1 MNESDEELESI
12 NAVGDRL
19 LNVEQLAQI
28 LGVKVSTIHDWR
40 YRGGPLDLP
49 PAVRL
54 GSALR
59 WRASDVRKFLDD
71 LKTE

>member
-1 MNESDEELESI
+1 MNESDEELDSI

-19 LNVEQLAQI
+19 LNIEQLAQI

-40 YRGGPLDLP
+40 YRGSTALPL
-49 PAVRL
+49 AVKL
-54 GSALR
+54 GSTLR

-71 LKTE
+71 LKSE